1 MNDWIKTTD
10 AMPPMSKRDIE
21 IDEYAISED
30 VLFIKKWED
39 GTCTMSKGVFSY
51 EAGKWIMDSGKE
63 INISRV
69 SHWMLVPKLPEGLHY
84 SYEDIEDEDE
94 EETVE
99 L

>member
-10 AMPPMSKRDIE
+10 AMPPMPKRDIE
-21 IDEYAISED
+21 DDEYVFSVD
-30 VLFIKKWED
+30 VLFIIKYED
-39 GTCTMSKGVFSY
+39 ETCSMHKGAFSY
-51 EAGKWIMDSGKE
+51 ETGKWLTNDKE

-84 SYEDIEDEDE
+84 FHEVIEDEDT